1 MPVLSI
7 EKVPEDGH
15 ATGRYVT
22 PDRKMIFRVRGG
34 GGGGGIFEA
43 KNRFEGRRR
52 ERKGGGEGCWPS
64 DQSSTRR
71 KRFLFICRAPILSW
85 APTRRG
91 NGVRASLE
99 LVALQRGRDKCAYL
113 YPAEFLALPSPLSA
127 TESSIRMIVEGGGG
141 GDLRDLFRAVE
152 TFFSFLGNR

>member
-22 PDRKMIFRVRGG
+22 PDRKMIFRVRG

-141 GDLRDLFRAVE
+141 GFARS
-152 TFFSFLGNR
+152 FSRCRNVFLVSGE